1 MSPPHSHVTPLP
13 LLCDLKNCD
22 MTQVCQ
28 FYEGKGVTWLYVCGM
43 NMCDMRDAILWHD
56 SRVSCSWWQRRGIT
70 PSFVRYVAF
79 ICVWLDSS
87 IRVTWVVRVT
97 WLICVSQV
105 SRVPPSWWQRC
116 AMTHPIYVTWR
127 IGICDMTHSYV
138 RHDSFVCAKRL
149 VHTCYITHLYVWHE
163 SVCDLHDG
171 KCVTWLIHTCDMTHW
186 YVRHDSIM
194 RATCFIGMRQVT
206 QSYVGHNSFICG
218 TWVRCVTLMMAKV
231 WQRCDMTHPDMRHD
245 SIIRATWLTRMSQK
259 TLFICAAWLIRTCN
273 MTHPHMRHDSIICAT
288 WLIHMCN
295 MTHSHMRHD

>member
-163 SVCDLHDG
+163 SGV
-171 KCVTWLIHTCDMTHW
+171 WPSW
-186 YVRHDSIM
+186 
-194 RATCFIGMRQVT
+194 
-206 QSYVGHNSFICG
+206 
-218 TWVRCVTLMMAKV
+218 
-231 WQRCDMTHPDMRHD
+231 WQRCDMTHSYMRHD
-245 SIIRATWLTRMSQK
+245 SLVCATWLNHACDMFHWYAPS
-259 TLFICAAWLIRTCN
+259 
-273 MTHPHMRHDSIICAT
+273 DSIICGT
-288 WLIHMCN
+288 
-295 MTHSHMRHD
+295 